1 MEILKNFSFKKL
13 FYNKRFALAFSLVF
27 AFIFWLVIAIE
38 QNPERERTF
47 NNIPITVNSQGS
59 AMESLG
65 INIIDDI
72 SDKKV
77 SVTVHGPNYIVGALK
92 SDDIIVTASVSNV
105 TGPGTYDL
113 KLSAHQNGSED
124 GYKFVSVSPSNL
136 KVTCDYVD
144 TKEFTVTAKADGV
157 SVVVD
162 SNLVREDPII
172 SDAENSVITVKG
184 PRSIMQKI
192 DSVVAVAQDKE
203 TLEATKMFDA
213 KIELFDAD
221 GNKIDKANLS
231 LSLENVSI
239 MVPISKKAEL
249 SIVPTFKNSTNQDI
263 QNVLRYNLSVNKV
276 TVIGPPATIES
287 MTEVSL
293 EAIDLREL
301 TKTNSS
307 FMRKIVLPD
316 GVKLQDNIDSVT
328 VDVITYSLE
337 EKTFNISNI
346 KFENLSEDLQIT
358 NYSTVKNVKIC
369 GPSADVRKIYSS
381 DLVAVTDLSEK
392 SAGEYIVEVRIT
404 SDKYPNVWQ
413 VGSYTVSV
421 TIK

>member
-38 QNPERERTF
+38 QNPERDRTF
-47 NNIPITVNSQGS
+47 NNVPITVNSQGS

-77 SVTVHGPNYIVGALK
+77 SVTVYGPNYIVSALRP
-92 SDDIIVTASVSNV
+92 DDIIVTASVSNV

-113 KLSAHQNGSED
+113 KLSAHQNGNED
-124 GYKFVSVSPSNL
+124 GYRFVSVSPSNL
-136 KVTCDYVD
+136 KVYCDFVD
-144 TKEFTVTAKADGV
+144 TKEFPVTAKADGV
-157 SVVVD
+157 SVAVD
-162 SNLVREDPII
+162 SNLLREDPII
-172 SDAENSVITVKG
+172 SDAENSVITIKG
-184 PRSIMQKI
+184 PRSVMNKI
-192 DSVVAVAQDKE
+192 SSVVAVAQEKE
-203 TLEATKMFDA
+203 ALEATKMFDA
-213 KIELFDAD
+213 NIELFDEE
-221 GNKIDKANLS
+221 GNKIDKTNLS
-231 LSLENVSI
+231 LSLETVSI

-249 SIVPTFKNSTNQDI
+249 NIVPTFKNSTNQDI

-287 MTEVSL
+287 MTEVQL

-301 TKTNSS
+301 TRTNNS
-307 FMRKIVLPD
+307 FMRKLVLPD

-328 VDVITYSLE
+328 VDVITSSLE
-337 EKTFNISNI
+337 EKTLNISNI
-346 KFENLSEDLQIT
+346 KFENLSEDLNIT
-358 NYSTVKNVKIC
+358 DYSTIKNVKIC
-369 GPSADVRKIYSS
+369 GPSADVRRIYAS
-381 DLVAVTDLSEK
+381 DLVAVTDLAEK
-392 SAGEYIVEVRIT
+392 PAGEYIVEVKII

-413 VGSYTVSV
+413 IGSYTVSV